1 MRVSAGDNKRQ
12 HRKPQLA
19 ISFLP
24 LFEQDSMNVAF
35 EVVDGNK
42 RLFERER
49 QRLRITDSDQER
61 AGKAR
66 SLSHRERV
74 NGLILLSRF
83 GESLPHH
90 WNDRPEMFAGRK
102 LGYHSS
108 VGLMGGNLRGD
119 DVRYRLLSRAHHC
132 GRGFVT
138 GTLNTEDVGV

>member
-1 MRVSAGDNKRQ
+1 MRVSPGDNQRQ

-35 EVVDGNK
+35 EVIDGNK

-49 QRLRITDSDQER
+49 QRLRITDSDQKR

-74 NGLILLSRF
+74 N
-83 GESLPHH
+83 
-90 WNDRPEMFAGRK
+90 
-102 LGYHSS
+102 
-108 VGLMGGNLRGD
+108 
-119 DVRYRLLSRAHHC
+119 RLLFSARQLRLEARA
-132 GRGFVT
+132 GPAIGVASLFAPATRP
-138 GTLNTEDVGV
+138 TLRKK